1 MFVFSSLKSSYF
13 TPAILLLSD
22 AEKSLLSAC
31 HSLLKFFFLLR
42 LICLGFFYN
51 FTSPGLCK
59 YFFLS
64 LLIVLHTTSKP
75 SCFRITLN
83 SSGFIRIC
91 FVTFIPL
98 LSFPKLIFYGN
109 NPCSLLLNNLHFLI
123 YFVVVVDKG
132 NVYLWLAI
140 IYINSLHDRANFFN
154 LFHTNI
160 TLFKTEYPLFQR
172 WCWRCV
178 CVFGFFLLLFS
189 YSFLWIQTVIQI
201 KFA

>member
-1 MFVFSSLKSSYF
+1 MFVFSGLKSSYF

-22 AEKSLLSAC
+22 AEKSLLSSC

-98 LSFPKLIFYGN
+98 LSFPKLIFCGN

-140 IYINSLHDRANFFN
+140 IYMNSLHDRANFLTYFIPISHCLKQN
-154 LFHTNI
+154 
-160 TLFKTEYPLFQR
+160 TLSFKGGTGDVF
-172 WCWRCV
+172 V
-178 CVFGFFLLLFS
+178 CLVFSFCFFLIL
-189 YSFLWIQTVIQI
+189 SFGSRL
-201 KFA
+201 